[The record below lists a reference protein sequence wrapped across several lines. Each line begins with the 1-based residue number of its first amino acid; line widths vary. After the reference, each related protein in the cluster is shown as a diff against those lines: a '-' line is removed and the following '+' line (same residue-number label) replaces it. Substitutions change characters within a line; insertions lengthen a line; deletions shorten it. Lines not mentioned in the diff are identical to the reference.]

1 MQALTCYSK
10 EFHTNLLNGYLFL
23 FCWRIRHE
31 KWKPSHHDPLMELIS
46 WLRSFYNAKPEFR
59 KTYLP
64 IPILVYCINH
74 VINFLNFKELDNTFK
89 KSFDLPGMISVRVDS
104 EEQTSSHLREYSL

>member
-89 KSFDLPGMISVRVDS
+89 KSFDLV
-104 EEQTSSHLREYSL
+104 

>member
-1 MQALTCYSK
+1 MVIYFFFAGGSGTRSGNPPIMTLK
-10 EFHTNLLNGYLFL
+10 F
-23 FCWRIRHE
+23 
-31 KWKPSHHDPLMELIS
+31 KMELIS
-46 WLRSFYNAKPEFR
+46 WLRYSYNTKPEFR

-64 IPILVYCINH
+64 ITILVDCINH
-74 VINFLNFKELDNTFK
+74 VINFLNFRELDNTFK